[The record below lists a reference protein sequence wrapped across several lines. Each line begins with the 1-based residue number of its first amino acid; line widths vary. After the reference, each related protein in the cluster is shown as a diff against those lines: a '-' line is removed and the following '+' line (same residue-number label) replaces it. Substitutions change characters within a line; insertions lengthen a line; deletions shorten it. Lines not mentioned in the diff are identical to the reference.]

1 MSLAGARERGAK
13 IRIVY
18 SPVDAKEYAKEHPK
32 EQVTFLSVGFETT
45 TPSGLSFCEKSK
57 GRGLDELLDSD
68 SE

>member
-45 TPSGLSFCEKSK
+45 TPSACLSVKSK